1 MTPEELRDAAIA
13 KWAAAQD
20 SESKT
25 REAERAA
32 ERKRKTAQNQER
44 IPLLLGA
51 DPSLAQFAPFATA
64 AGIWIALPE
73 CMPIRLDP
81 NGGFSVCRSEAPE
94 RDGFSMASYA
104 CDWHLGEAITHARRE
119 WLDLAEQNKRYAA
132 EEAAREAESEAH
144 KHDPKP
150 EPEKPTDE
158 RIADALEKMVVAMT
172 VTFGVAEKIANMIG
186 KFPVSKLP

>member
-1 MTPEELRDAAIA
+1 MTSEELRDAAIA
-13 KWAAAQD
+13 KWAATQD
-20 SESKT
+20 GEAKA
-25 REAERAA
+25 REAERTA

-44 IPLLLGA
+44 IPLLIGA
-51 DPSLAQFAPFATA
+51 DPSLEPFGPFATA

-119 WLDLAEQNKRYAA
+119 WLDLAERNKRHAE
-132 EEAAREAESEAH
+132 EEAAREAEHEVR
-144 KHDPKP
+144 KNDPPKP
-150 EPEKPTDE
+150 PPPPSTGE
-158 RIADALEKMVVAMT
+158 RIADALEGLLAAVK
-172 VTFGVAEKIANMIG
+172 